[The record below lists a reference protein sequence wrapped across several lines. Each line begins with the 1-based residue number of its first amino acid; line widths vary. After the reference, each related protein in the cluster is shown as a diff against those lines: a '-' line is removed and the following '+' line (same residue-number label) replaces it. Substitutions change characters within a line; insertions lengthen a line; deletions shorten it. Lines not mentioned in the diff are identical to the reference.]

1 MIHRLVFLFP
11 FPFPLLLFFFFFF
24 FFLFFYPSSL
34 QMIPRPSYKFSLALS
49 FLAALIVANVSGPQY
64 IYPTF
69 GTSLNER
76 FNWSAVQ
83 NSFVSTACFIGVSF
97 SGPLCAWMIE
107 TLKIKRTLQVSALLI
122 FLGPFLVA
130 QTYAGRLPDS
140 FILCAFYLICTG
152 IAGAAA
158 YLCAL
163 DSQVCRR
170 EVLRGGGGFVLITKL
185 ISPSYFIYIY
195 LFIYI

>member
-24 FFLFFYPSSL
+24 FFFFFYPSSL

-170 EVLRGGGGFVLITKL
+170 EVLRGGEALC
-185 ISPSYFIYIY
+185 
-195 LFIYI
+195 